1 MSKYTEKSFRPC
13 FNPENGNNG
22 QNSTARGLLEKIRSL
37 SFVKAE
43 LELYLDTHPRCKV
56 ALDYYYQ
63 TVDALKKYTEEYQ
76 AKYGPLVAMDSVG
89 TEEWAW
95 VKEPW
100 PWHRDSD
107 IMNGKWME
115 EGR

>member
-1 MSKYTEKSFRPC
+1 MSKCRRDCAAIPC
-13 FNPENGNNG
+13 QSNDNGT
-22 QNSTARGLLEKIRSL
+22 QRELMEKIRSL
-37 SFVKAE
+37 SFVKTE

-63 TVDALKKYTEEYQ
+63 TLDALNNLAEEYQ
-76 AKYGPLVAMDSVG
+76 AKYGPIVAAGSTG
-89 TEEWAW
+89 SEEWAW

-107 IMNGKWME
+107 IMNGKWKG

>member
-1 MSKYTEKSFRPC
+1 MNKCTENGFCSC
-13 FNPENGNNG
+13 LNAENGNNG
-22 QNSTARGLLEKIRSL
+22 VSASSRELLERIRQL
-37 SFVKAE
+37 SFVKVE

-63 TVDALKKYTEEYQ
+63 TVDALTKYTDEYQ
-76 AKYGPLVAMDSVG
+76 AKYAPLTAMGSTG

-100 PWHRDSD
+100 PWQRDSD
-107 IMNGKWME
+107 VMKNGRAG
-115 EGR
+115 EGK

>member
-1 MSKYTEKSFRPC
+1 MSKCGKICGTVPC
-13 FNPENGNNG
+13 QSSDNGSANV
-22 QNSTARGLLEKIRSL
+22 LFEKIRSL

-43 LELYLDTHPRCKV
+43 LELYLDTHPRCRV

-63 TVDALKKYTEEYQ
+63 TIDALKKYTEEYE
-76 AKYGPLVAMDSVG
+76 ARFGPITASGVTD
-89 TEEWAW
+89 TEEWTW

-107 IMNGKWME
+107 IMNGKWKG

>member
-1 MSKYTEKSFRPC
+1 MNKCRKDYGTIPC
-13 FNPENGNNG
+13 QSND
-22 QNSTARGLLEKIRSL
+22 NSSSRELMEKIRSL

-63 TVDALKKYTEEYQ
+63 TIDALKKYTDEYQ
-76 AKYGPLVAMDSVG
+76 ARFGPLMAAGVTN
-89 TEEWAW
+89 TEEWTW

-100 PWHRDSD
+100 PWHRESD
-107 IMNGKWME
+107 IMSGDWKG

>member
-1 MSKYTEKSFRPC
+1 MSKNGKNNLTIPC
-13 FNPENGNNG
+13 QSNGNG
-22 QNSTARGLLEKIRSL
+22 THRELMEQIRSL
-37 SFVKAE
+37 SFVKSE

-63 TVDALKKYTEEYQ
+63 TVDALNKLIEEHH
-76 AKYGPLVAMDSVG
+76 AKFGPLVAAGSTG

-100 PWHRDSD
+100 PWHREAD
-107 IMNGKWME
+107 IMSGEWKG

>member
-1 MSKYTEKSFRPC
+1 MSKCGRYQQSVSC
-13 FNPENGNNG
+13 NSGDNGN
-22 QNSTARGLLEKIRSL
+22 QRGLMDKIRSL

-63 TVDALKKYTEEYQ
+63 TVDALNKLREEYQ
-76 AKYGPLVAMDSVG
+76 AKYGPLVAEGSIN
-89 TEEWAW
+89 TEEWTW

-107 IMNGKWME
+107 IMNGKWN
-115 EGR
+115 EGDR